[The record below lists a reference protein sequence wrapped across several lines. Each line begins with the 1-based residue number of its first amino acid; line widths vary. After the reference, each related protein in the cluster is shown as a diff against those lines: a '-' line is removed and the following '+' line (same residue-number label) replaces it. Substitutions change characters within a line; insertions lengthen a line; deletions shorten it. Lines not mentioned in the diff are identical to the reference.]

1 MIRIVEIFSKGCLSC
16 DYVYR
21 LQKRLDMYDRVEHY
35 ENGTQEERFA
45 VTQVPTFFVLI
56 NNKIINKYENV
67 DRGTL
72 EYLKKFYL

>member
-1 MIRIVEIFSKGCLSC
+1 
-16 DYVYR
+16 
-21 LQKRLDMYDRVEHY
+21 MYDKVEHY

-45 VTQVPTFFVLI
+45 ITQVPTFFVLI
-56 NNKIINKYENV
+56 NDKIINKYENV

>member
-1 MIRIVEIFSKGCLSC
+1 
-16 DYVYR
+16 
-21 LQKRLDMYDRVEHY
+21 MYDKVEHY

-45 VTQVPTFFVLI
+45 ITQVPTFFVLI
-56 NNKIINKYENV
+56 GDNITSKYENV